1 MPFVFFYIRSSI
13 SSIRTPGQRFSES
26 FRSEGRHQWDGLMLY
41 WTCSLNM
48 RHMNLIFGWLILN
61 RLSLLIENGSRRH
74 SDIVAFNQFQSIVAF
89 NVKPVIR
96 FAVQAKRMVWIWNT
110 TSAAKYVD
118 LQQIYFPL
126 FCYVFHKCSNYFSK

>member
-1 MPFVFFYIRSSI
+1 
-13 SSIRTPGQRFSES
+13 
-26 FRSEGRHQWDGLMLY
+26 
-41 WTCSLNM
+41 M

-96 FAVQAKRMVWIWNT
+96 FAVQAKRMV
-110 TSAAKYVD
+110 
-118 LQQIYFPL
+118 
-126 FCYVFHKCSNYFSK
+126 